1 MLKDVLKNLREESCL
16 TQERV
21 AELLAISRST
31 YAYYETGKTK
41 PSIETL
47 KRLARIYHTS
57 LDRIL
62 EYECDTESTEN
73 TVPAVAQSGFNYRR
87 SVDAFTL
94 SELTSNEQR
103 LVLIYRLLSNKER
116 KEMLDAFDK
125 KREEHLQNAK
135 NK

>member
-1 MLKDVLKNLREESCL
+1 MLKDVLKNLREESGL

-47 KRLARIYHTS
+47 KRLARIYRTT

-62 EYECDTESTEN
+62 EYDSDAENTEN

-87 SVDAFTL
+87 SVDAFNL
-94 SELTSNEQR
+94 PELTSNEQR
-103 LVLIYRLLSNKER
+103 LVLIYRLLSNRER

-135 NK
+135 K

>member
-62 EYECDTESTEN
+62 EYDADTEN
-73 TVPAVAQSGFNYRR
+73 TVSAVAQPGFSYRR
-87 SVDAFTL
+87 SIDTFTL

-103 LVLIYRLLSNKER
+103 LVLIYRLLSNRER
-116 KEMLDAFDK
+116 KEMLDAFEK
-125 KREEHLQNAK
+125 KREEHLKNAK
-135 NK
+135 K